1 MSLTFRALGYWLT
14 GLMASVS
21 TCSVLPLSQGRAE
34 RLDPVTSSVSTTTSH
49 SPWGNSAQGW
59 TVTSDHTD
67 LSCGAGTPPRGW
79 LTPRLF
85 SIRFWE
91 KPSHPQLPKDLPSC
105 RWTPKNGHSSVLE
118 LSGAGGGFLRILL
131 NTYLPGLKLACAAF
145 RSSQPPLSLNHA
157 SYFFYLTGFVWD

>member
-1 MSLTFRALGYWLT
+1 MSLTFRAPGYWLT

-21 TCSVLPLSQGRAE
+21 AYSVLPLSQGRAE
-34 RLDPVTSSVSTTTSH
+34 RLDPVTSSISTTTSH

-91 KPSHPQLPKDLPSC
+91 KSSHPQLPKGFPSC

-118 LSGAGGGFLRILL
+118 LSGAGVSLYFIEHIRSWVKV
-131 NTYLPGLKLACAAF
+131 GLCCFSLF
-145 RSSQPPLSLNHA
+145 SPPLSLNHA
-157 SYFFYLTGFVWD
+157 SYLFYLTGFVWD